1 MFDRGLFLAARARVS
16 VEALAGRAT
25 TLVRAGAELRG
36 TCPLCKG
43 KAVSTASAT
52 APRKKKRGGSRTGGF
67 AVYAS
72 SQSWHCYVCEEGG
85 DVVDLEQA
93 LRGGTAVD
101 AARRL
106 AGGDYVPDTR
116 DQTPAKAQTSRDD
129 GPGATDR
136 MAVWLWQSGQALAGS
151 AGATYLLARGIAPEV
166 VAAAASNLRFHPRA
180 NWQWDGERKAW
191 TYAPAMLALSVV
203 KIEGRPR
210 ATGGIHATYL
220 RPDGAAK
227 ASDDGRAKIMWGRQ
241 NRAGLAGGAWLIG
254 PSGAGPLVVAEGI
267 ETALSM
273 ATLEFR
279 RTGVIPRAA
288 AALSLNRLQGGVLKD
303 ADRCIDV
310 FDPQPDPEKPPFIW
324 PGEAGPV
331 LIGVDRDMS
340 PIRVK
345 GRTGRHKVCEFEL
358 SGESRAR
365 LCARLARAAWMA
377 AGVTEVRVAWPAPD
391 CDFNDD
397 LRRAMA
403 RGQERTA

>member
-25 TLVRAGAELRG
+25 TLVRAGSELRG
-36 TCPLCKG
+36 PCPLCKG
-43 KAVSTASAT
+43 RAAT
-52 APRKKKRGGSRTGGF
+52 LGAAPRKKKRGASRTQGF

-93 LRGGTAVD
+93 LRGGTAIE

-116 DQTPAKAQTSRDD
+116 DQTPVKAQAVRDD

-136 MAVWLWQSGQALAGS
+136 MAARLWQSGQAFAGS
-151 AGATYLLARGIAPEV
+151 LGPTYLLARGIAPEV

-180 NWQWDGERKAW
+180 NWQWDGERKVW

-203 KIEGRPR
+203 LIEGRAR

-220 RPDGAAK
+220 RPDGGAK

-241 NRAGLAGGAWLIG
+241 GRAGLAGGAWLIG
-254 PSGAGPLVVAEGI
+254 PAGSGPLIVAEGI

-279 RTGVIPRAA
+279 RTGVVPRAV
-288 AALSLNRLQGGVLKD
+288 AALSLNRLQGGILKD

-310 FDPQPDPEKPPFIW
+310 FDPQRDPDKPPFVW

-340 PIRVK
+340 PVRVR
-345 GRTGRHKVCEFEL
+345 GRTGRGKVCEFEL
-358 SGESRAR
+358 SGETRAR
-365 LCARLARAAWMA
+365 LCGRLARAAWLA
-377 AGVTEVRVAWPAPD
+377 AGAGIVRVVEPAPG

-397 LRRAMA
+397 LRRDLT
-403 RGQERTA
+403 RDLERTA

>member
-25 TLVRAGAELRG
+25 TLVRAGSELRG

-43 KAVSTASAT
+43 RAAT
-52 APRKKKRGGSRTGGF
+52 SMSGAAPRKKKRGGSRTGGF

-93 LRGGTAVD
+93 LRGGTAVE

-116 DQTPAKAQTSRDD
+116 DQTPVKASTSRDD

-136 MAVWLWQSGQALAGS
+136 MAVRLWQSGQALAGS

-166 VAAAASNLRFHPRA
+166 VAATASNLRFHPRA

-191 TYAPAMLALSVV
+191 THAPAMLALSVV
-203 KIEGRPR
+203 KIDGRPR

-220 RPDGAAK
+220 RADGRAK

-241 NRAGLAGGAWLIG
+241 GRAGLAGGAWLIG
-254 PSGAGPLVVAEGI
+254 PAGAGPLVVAEGI

-279 RTGVIPRAA
+279 RTGVIPRAV

-310 FDPQPDPEKPPFIW
+310 FDPQPDPERPPFVW
-324 PGEAGPV
+324 AGEAGPLV
-331 LIGVDRDMS
+331 IGVDCDMS
-340 PIRVK
+340 PIRVR
-345 GRTGRHKVCEFEL
+345 GRTGRDKVCEFEL
-358 SGESRAR
+358 SGEARAR
-365 LCARLARAAWMA
+365 LCARLARAAWLA
-377 AGVTEVRVAWPAPD
+377 AGVAEVRVAWPAPGA
-391 CDFNDD
+391 DFNDE